1 MISDIAADVRGTGH
15 RVGRRFRRLP
25 LARRLATRQRLRR
38 ANLRRVS
45 RELARQ
51 PAAAAGVVRAHPSDV
66 VYGVPR
72 TLLFVT
78 VKRDNTSWRSLY
90 GHWWVEVDSEHSYG
104 WWPAT
109 VPLRALDLLRG
120 APGVLNGVGL
130 LGLGG
135 SWERDPHHGQVA
147 VHVFHPVL
155 VEAVSDEEVRRR
167 LADFAHG
174 YRTRWRWHWSASR
187 SSGTCRAFQDEL
199 LAAAGLREGAAQL
212 HTRGSGCPF
221 LYQPRRL
228 RWWALDLAGQ
238 RRGRAARPAADAVP
252 DGALARTQPA
262 G

>member
-1 MISDIAADVRGTGH
+1 
-15 RVGRRFRRLP
+15 L
-25 LARRLATRQRLRR
+25 RQ

-51 PAAAAGVVRAHPSDV
+51 PVATTDVVRAHTGNA
-66 VYGVPR
+66 VYGAPR
-72 TLLFVT
+72 TLLFIT
-78 VKRDNTSWRSLY
+78 VKRNNTSWRKLY
-90 GHWWVEVDSEHSYG
+90 GHWWVEVDSERGYG

-147 VHVFHPVL
+147 VHAFHPVL
-155 VEAVSDEEVRRR
+155 VEGVSDDEVRRR
-167 LADFAHG
+167 LEEFAHG
-174 YRTRWRWHWSASR
+174 YRTRWRWHWSAGR

-199 LAAAGLREGAAQL
+199 LAAAGLREAGEQL

-228 RWWALDLAGQ
+228 WWWALDLDEQRLCPESRPSTDAATKAQ
-238 RRGRAARPAADAVP
+238 RRALTPRGRRTRA
-252 DGALARTQPA
+252 GAGDCGWRCGPSSP
-262 G
+262 GSCHRG